1 MRDPRSL
8 FLGVAL
14 GAVLALSPVSRA
26 ELPIGNQF
34 AAAIESGSLER
45 VQALVD
51 KGNGPDTLIEYGENK
66 ITPLMKASW
75 EGELAIVEYLL
86 AKGANL
92 EYTNADG
99 QTALHEA
106 IGREHADVVAFLL
119 AKGAKTEKADVRDFR
134 PIHKAAAAGNVPII
148 ELLAKAKASLSP
160 EMYGLTPLMFA
171 VSAKKPEAVEALVRL
186 GAPVNYASKTGNVG
200 QTALYSAIQT
210 GDVEMVKL
218 LLSLKAN
225 PNAKT
230 KGGTTL
236 LKQAQNG
243 DQDEIVALLKK
254 AGAKG

>member
-106 IGREHADVVAFLL
+106 IGREHADVVAFNSDLDSLAGLL
-119 AKGAKTEKADVRDFR
+119 SDD
-134 PIHKAAAAGNVPII
+134 AAA
-148 ELLAKAKASLSP
+148 LSP
-160 EMYGLTPLMFA
+160 RALAFALQYLADDAGPLRA
-171 VSAKKPEAVEALVRL
+171 
-186 GAPVNYASKTGNVG
+186 ASRTRP
-200 QTALYSAIQT
+200 A
-210 GDVEMVKL
+210 
-218 LLSLKAN
+218 
-225 PNAKT
+225 
-230 KGGTTL
+230 
-236 LKQAQNG
+236 
-243 DQDEIVALLKK
+243 
-254 AGAKG
+254 